1 MIEPVKEFK
10 FRFTR
15 EGKVLSMFRAKGE
28 ANEEGL
34 TLDKT
39 LIPYESI
46 QLTQMKERYLAIV
59 LSPDASVE
67 IKESLAKVMAAP
79 DVLLIDAGRKKNEQ
93 INRYV
98 NLMISGVQ
106 AQLHREALEAKG
118 QAELFRAVQCPH
130 CGAIIDLSEL
140 DKTRY
145 SFCRFCETV
154 FTDAGDIV
162 TKGDEYRICPECGYF
177 DRVKNYTEFY
187 FLFLVWFYYIS
198 YKQRLLCRNCS
209 KKIALKM
216 FFVNILGFIG
226 WIPTFIMIIQS
237 MTGHDPSL
245 KSLSKANILSQ
256 KKMVRQAVP
265 IYESMAER
273 LPEHPGLLF
282 NQAKAHI
289 NADDL
294 DSAAADFN
302 RCLSACSNYEPAIA
316 TLAAIASLAE
326 TDAAQNA

>member
-10 FRFTR
+10 FYFTR
-15 EGKVLSMFRAKGE
+15 EGKALSTFRVKGE
-28 ANEEGL
+28 ANEDGL
-34 TLDKT
+34 MLDKI

-46 QLTQMKERYLAIV
+46 QLTQMNDRFLAVV
-59 LSPDASVE
+59 LSPDAGDEFKKQFV
-67 IKESLAKVMAAP
+67 KVMAAP
-79 DVLLIDAGRKKNEQ
+79 DVLLIDAGRKRNEQ

-118 QAELFRAVQCPH
+118 QADLFRAVQCPR

-140 DKTRY
+140 DKTQY
-145 SFCRFCETV
+145 VFCRFCETV
-154 FTDAGDIV
+154 CTDSGEIV

-187 FLFLVWFYYIS
+187 FLFLVWFYYVS

-256 KKMVRQAVP
+256 KKMVKQAVP
-265 IYESMAER
+265 IYESMFER
-273 LPEHPGLLF
+273 FPEHPGLLF

-289 NADDL
+289 NVNDL
-294 DSAAADFN
+294 DSAAADFD

-316 TLAAIASLAE
+316 TLAAIANASKE
-326 TDAAQNA
+326 NEAQTA